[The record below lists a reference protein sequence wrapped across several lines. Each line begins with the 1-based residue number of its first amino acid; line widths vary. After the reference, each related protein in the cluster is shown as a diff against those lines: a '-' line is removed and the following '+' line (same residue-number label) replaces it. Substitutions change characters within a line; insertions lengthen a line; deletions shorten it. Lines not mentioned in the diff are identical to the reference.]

1 MKSSV
6 KKFSSFVII
15 VMLVVFALAIFA
27 TSSFAVKA
35 EGPTSIELP
44 LKLVKKVEFKL
55 DESSALIEQPLA
67 ADENFTFKIG
77 ETEYTIGRG
86 THFNIPAGEGK
97 VWQYKALKVEVLQ
110 ILIRLKIISKS
121 LEYINLLQLLQK
133 I

>member
-1 MKSSV
+1 M
-6 KKFSSFVII
+6 
-15 VMLVVFALAIFA
+15 
-27 TSSFAVKA
+27 
-35 EGPTSIELP
+35 P

-97 VWQYKALKVEVLQ
+97 VWQYKALKSGSFANLDTTENNF
-110 ILIRLKIISKS
+110 KS
-121 LEYINLLQLLQK
+121 LNI
-133 I
+133 